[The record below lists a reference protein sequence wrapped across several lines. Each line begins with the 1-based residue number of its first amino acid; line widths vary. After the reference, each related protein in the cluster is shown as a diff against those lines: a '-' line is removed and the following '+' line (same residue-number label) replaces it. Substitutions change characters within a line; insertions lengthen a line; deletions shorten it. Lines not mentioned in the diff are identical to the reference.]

1 MSVNILICWFLRLN
15 SQHAKHVKCHI
26 PVSASINVQH
36 LFINARPNPQTVAR
50 KGKIIVL
57 EGTDKAGK
65 TTQSRMLAEAIKA
78 SGKVCVIIDFP
89 DYTTPIGIEIKAF
102 LDGRRDY
109 PAEAKH
115 LLFSANRWEKKK
127 EMESMLENGTIVV
140 MNRYWQSN
148 LIYGA
153 ANGVD
158 INWLLKLDK
167 GLPTGDLV
175 IIILVNPSISNRRAE
190 TQDTFES
197 DSQLGKR
204 AYKNYLKFAKQFKWK
219 IVDGSKSKDQVHQ
232 EIMKI
237 IRKEL
242 KV

>member
-1 MSVNILICWFLRLN
+1 M
-15 SQHAKHVKCHI
+15 A
-26 PVSASINVQH
+26 
-36 LFINARPNPQTVAR
+36 

-78 SGKVCVIIDFP
+78 LGKVCVVVDFP
-89 DYTTPIGIEIKAF
+89 DYTTPIGQEIRAF

-127 EMESMLENGTIVV
+127 EIKSMVESGTVVV

-148 LIYGA
+148 LIYGT
-153 ANGVD
+153 ANGMD
-158 INWLLKLDK
+158 ASWLLRLDK
-167 GLPTGDLV
+167 GLPKEDLMMV
-175 IIILVNPSISNRRAE
+175 ILVKPGVSTKRAE
-190 TQDTFES
+190 TLDAFES
-197 DSQLGKR
+197 DRELASR
-204 AYKNYLKFAKQFKWK
+204 AYRNYLKFAKKFKWK
-219 IVDGSKSKDQVHQ
+219 VIDGSKSREQVHQ
-232 EIMKI
+232 EIMKVV
-237 IRKEL
+237 RKEL